1 MPVLKKATNLNDSE
15 IKVHAAPGGAAC
27 KESAMKRTITIQ
39 IIAAAIILICSH
51 AFADGFII
59 VPKPGNTGYH
69 YPLAVTRHDVK
80 IDINDDVCLTE
91 IDQEFY
97 NPGNSTMEGIYF
109 FPVPRGAFI
118 TQFSMLINGVE
129 RQAETLDAK
138 KARGIYEKIVSQMRD
153 PGLMEY
159 ADQDLFRLKI
169 YPIEPHSR
177 KRIKISYQE
186 PTNFQDGYCSYIY
199 PLGTEKFSSQPIEEI
214 SISATITSGSGI
226 SNVLC
231 PGFNADIVRIN
242 DSLIKL
248 NYKAGDIRPDR
259 DFRLYYSRTK
269 EAVGISIIANPDG
282 TGGGHFLL
290 NISPDDALYGMEAI
304 QKDVVFVV
312 DTSGSMIGEKL
323 DQVKLSL
330 LKCVSALRHGD
341 HFQIV
346 RFSTE
351 AESLFSGLV
360 PNDKAS
366 ILKSFKFIDNFH
378 AAGGT
383 NLEEALKLASGQ
395 SQSGRP
401 RYIVIITDG
410 RPTIG
415 ETDEGILI
423 NNFLSSSG
431 KSRIFTFG
439 IGAELNTHLLEG
451 LSSKTG
457 GSARYITGGDSIESV
472 IDKFFNKISLPVMTD
487 INVKFAGSLKISD
500 IEPSSFHDIFAG
512 DMIQIYGKYYSA
524 GKITVAVEG
533 LVGQSRKNFI
543 STFTIGYADRGADF
557 VPRMWARTRIGRLME
572 KIRLGGA
579 DENSTAEIIK
589 LARTYGIITPYTSY
603 LILEDENTRTSLS
616 EGRNDHRTLSA
627 APSEAI
633 DVMKKKKPIAQG
645 LYSKQGDMSVSAA
658 REIEELK
665 DGHADQYAVTSSSYG
680 KSDEIIKSVKIVN
693 GRAFYR
699 SSWGWIEGVLAGE
712 KQVTT
717 KKIAFMTEEYFRL
730 VEIHPWIA
738 GVLSLGKN
746 IRLRIGN
753 QVLEI
758 YE

>member
-1 MPVLKKATNLNDSE
+1 MPVLKKATRSNDSE
-15 IKVHAAPGGAAC
+15 IKLQAAPSGAVC
-27 KESAMKRTITIQ
+27 KENTMKRTITIQ
-39 IIAAAIILICSH
+39 VIAAVIILIYSH

-80 IDINDDVCLTE
+80 IDINDRVCLTE

-97 NPGNSTMEGIYF
+97 NPGNSTIEGIYL
-109 FPVPRGAFI
+109 FPVPRGAVI
-118 TQFSMLINGVE
+118 THFSMLINGIE
-129 RQAETLDAK
+129 KQAETLDAE

-159 ADQDLFRLKI
+159 AGQDLFRLKI
-169 YPIEPHSR
+169 YPIEPHSK

-186 PTNFQDGYCSYIY
+186 PTDYHDGYCSYIY

-214 SISATITSGSGI
+214 SISATISSDNGI

-231 PGFNADIVRIN
+231 PGFNADIVRKN
-242 DSLIKL
+242 DSQIKL
-248 NYKAGDIRPDR
+248 NYKAGNIRPDR

-269 EAVGISIIANPDG
+269 EPVGISIIANPDG

-290 NISPDDALYGMEAI
+290 NISPDDTLYGMAAI

-330 LKCVSALRHGD
+330 RKCVSALRHGD

-351 AESLFSGLV
+351 AESLFSGPV
-360 PNDKAS
+360 DKAN
-366 ILKSFKFIDNFH
+366 IQKSFKFIDNFN

-401 RYIVIITDG
+401 RYIVLLTDG
-410 RPTIG
+410 MPTIG
-415 ETDEGILI
+415 ETDESILI

-439 IGAELNTHLLEG
+439 LGTGLNTHLLEG

-472 IDKFFNKISLPVMTD
+472 IDKFFKKISLPVMTD
-487 INVKFAGSLKISD
+487 IKVKFAGSSKISD

-512 DMIQIYGKYYSA
+512 DMIPIYGKYDSA

-533 LVGQSRKNFI
+533 VVGQSRKNFI

-557 VPRMWARTRIGRLME
+557 VPRMWARTRIASLME

-603 LILEDENTRTSLS
+603 LILEDENTKAASS
-616 EGRNDHRTLSA
+616 DGWNNHRTLSA

-633 DVMKKKKPIAQG
+633 DIMRKKSPIAQG
-645 LYSKQGDMSVSAA
+645 LYSKQGDMSVSSA
-658 REIEELK
+658 REIDELK
-665 DGHADQYAVTSSSYG
+665 DGYADQYAVTSSSYG

-712 KQVTT
+712 KPLTT
-717 KKIAFMTEEYFRL
+717 KKIAFMTKEYFRL
-730 VEIHPWIA
+730 IEIHPWIA

-746 IRLRIGN
+746 IRLRIEN